1 MTIPKK
7 IFIIPY
13 RNRKY
18 LKIHFDKYMEY
29 LLEDIPKE
37 SYEIFFI
44 HQKDNR
50 PFNRGAIKNIGFLA
64 MRDKYPNDYKNITFV
79 FNDIDTMPLEKN
91 YLNYDTKSGV
101 VKHFYGFKFALGGI
115 FSITG
120 ADFEKTGGFPNY
132 WAWGLEDNA
141 MQIRV
146 LENNIE
152 LDRSEFHDF
161 LDEHILHLPYDIKRI
176 LSKQQAWRHKG
187 NKEGFSDIKNL
198 NYTIENEFIHVT
210 NFDTLVDPRDDNY
223 VNQILTQKIK
233 PDPDFIPKNSGIK
246 LIKRFGMGINETNRS
261 NIINS
266 INSNTSNNYISNR
279 INKFSLY

>member
-91 YLNYDTKSGV
+91 YLNYDTISGV

>member
-1 MTIPKK
+1 MTVPKK
-7 IFIIPY
+7 IFIVPY

-50 PFNRGAIKNIGFLA
+50 PFNRGAIKNIGFLV
-64 MRDKYPNDYKNITFV
+64 MREKYPNDYKNITFV

-91 YLNYDTKSGV
+91 YLNYDTISGV

-141 MQIRV
+141 MQTRV
-146 LENNIE
+146 LENNIK

-161 LDEHILHLPYDIKRI
+161 LDEHILI
-176 LSKQQAWRHKG
+176 
-187 NKEGFSDIKNL
+187 
-198 NYTIENEFIHVT
+198 
-210 NFDTLVDPRDDNY
+210 
-223 VNQILTQKIK
+223 
-233 PDPDFIPKNSGIK
+233 
-246 LIKRFGMGINETNRS
+246 
-261 NIINS
+261 
-266 INSNTSNNYISNR
+266 
-279 INKFSLY
+279 

>member
-91 YLNYDTKSGV
+91 YLNYDTISGV

-210 NFDTLVDPRDDNY
+210 NFDTLVDPGDEN
-223 VNQILTQKIK
+223 
-233 PDPDFIPKNSGIK
+233 
-246 LIKRFGMGINETNRS
+246 
-261 NIINS
+261 
-266 INSNTSNNYISNR
+266 
-279 INKFSLY
+279 

>member
-210 NFDTLVDPRDDNY
+210 NFDTLVDPGDDNY